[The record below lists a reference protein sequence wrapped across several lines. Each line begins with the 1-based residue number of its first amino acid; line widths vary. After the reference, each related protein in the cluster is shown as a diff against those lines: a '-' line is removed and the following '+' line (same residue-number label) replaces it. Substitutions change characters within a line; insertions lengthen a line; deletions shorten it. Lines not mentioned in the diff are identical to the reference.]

1 MLNEK
6 LQAKGQGTRPPDP
19 NYMNIVLSGNAS
31 NPQKAVRTLRERLV
45 TVYTINKISTCA
57 VKKEP
62 IFSQLPS
69 DSPGL
74 RWRSEPIISNYL
86 ELSRIISNYLELSR
100 IGKGCWYSR
109 PCTYRSLFFLLRTWH
124 LKKKNVMLG
133 ELTTRPVVSFARCF
147 QV

>member
-19 NYMNIVLSGNAS
+19 NYMNMVLSGNAS

-86 ELSRIISNYLELSR
+86 ELSRI
-100 IGKGCWYSR
+100 GKGCWYSR
-109 PCTYRSLFFLLRTWH
+109 PCTYRSLFLLLRTWH